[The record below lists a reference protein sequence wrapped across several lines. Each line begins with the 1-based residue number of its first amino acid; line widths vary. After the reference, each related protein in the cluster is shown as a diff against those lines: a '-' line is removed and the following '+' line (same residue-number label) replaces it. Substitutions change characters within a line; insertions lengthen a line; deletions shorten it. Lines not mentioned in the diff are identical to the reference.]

1 LYLCSQNGK
10 NMGNTTGNSTAY
22 WLALACLMAGAA
34 MYALCRIDIVF
45 IQFLGLD
52 SLPHLSLNI
61 RNPLVYWLVYCLP
74 DGLWYLALLLV
85 QYRMFRK
92 DSFLSRCCLYMAA
105 LLPFVIEGLQ
115 ALHWISG
122 TFDWWDIATY
132 LFTLIL
138 FVLCVRK
145 DFF

>member
-1 LYLCSQNGK
+1 MK
-10 NMGNTTGNSTAY
+10 NAVRDSAVY
-22 WLALACLMAGAA
+22 WLALACLMVGAM

-45 IQFLGLD
+45 IRFLGLE
-52 SLPHLSLNI
+52 SLPHVSVDTA
-61 RNPLVYWLVYCLP
+61 NPLVYWIVYCLP
-74 DGLWYLALLLV
+74 DGLWYMALLLV
-85 QYRMFRK
+85 QHKIVQR
-92 DSFLSRCCLYMAA
+92 DSFLSRSCWYLAV

-122 TFDWWDIATY
+122 TFDWCDIATY